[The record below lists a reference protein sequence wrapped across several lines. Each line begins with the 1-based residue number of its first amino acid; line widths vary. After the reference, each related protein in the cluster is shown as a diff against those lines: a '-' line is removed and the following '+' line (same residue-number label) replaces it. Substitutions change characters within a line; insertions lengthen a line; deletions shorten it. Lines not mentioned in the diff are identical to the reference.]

1 MQKRKRKN
9 SEDLQEVSNQP
20 KDSEEVLNQPEN
32 VLTPSVVDQ
41 REEQE
46 QPNSDESEPRI
57 EQQTSK
63 IPKINIRIN

>member
-9 SEDLQEVSNQP
+9 SED
-20 KDSEEVLNQPEN
+20 SEEVLKQPEN

-46 QPNSDESEPRI
+46 QPNSDESKPRI
-57 EQQTSK
+57 EQQTNK